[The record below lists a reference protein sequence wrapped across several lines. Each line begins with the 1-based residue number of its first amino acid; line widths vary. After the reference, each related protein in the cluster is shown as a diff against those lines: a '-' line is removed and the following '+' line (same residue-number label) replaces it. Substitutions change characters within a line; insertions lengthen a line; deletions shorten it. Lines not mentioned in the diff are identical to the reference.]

1 MHLDEHLPLTVYDT
15 LSRWIEELC
24 NDVGH
29 SSNRAQEVKLGSLT
43 PQSINLSG
51 GQWQRLGIIRTFSQ
65 LSSVYILDEPSSN
78 LDSIHTYELMR
89 MIRVLS
95 RKALV
100 VVTSHDPE
108 MEAMADEIIA
118 IGSARHQGL

>member
-1 MHLDEHLPLTVYDT
+1 MAAPGNYP
-15 LSRWIEELC
+15 
-24 NDVGH
+24 N
-29 SSNRAQEVKLGSLT
+29 
-43 PQSINLSG
+43 
-51 GQWQRLGIIRTFSQ
+51 FSQ

-89 MIRVLS
+89 MIRMLS

-100 VVTSHDPE
+100 VVPSHDPE

-118 IGSARHQGL
+118 IGSARYQGL